1 MRVSKRQLRRIIR
14 EIKLADIRDS
24 TTEWYTDASGER
36 QMVPGVG
43 WAEAQESQARLAKNV
58 SEYLAFSPP
67 GPSADRSAIE
77 QVAADEGIPVERV
90 QAAVDEFGIDTAQ
103 WENET
108 NLQLTER
115 RLRRLIRSALREQV
129 VGYKAPPKS
138 YDDPMEDDSGG
149 LSRSSRGSS
158 GGSEAVTGKP
168 DVGDDGGGYV
178 SVGDMGVDVALDDS
192 QEEKKASAMQVKKL
206 TQQRQKA
213 LDQGKSV
220 DATSAGEQLSMA
232 RKMRG

>member
-1 MRVSKRQLRRIIR
+1 
-14 EIKLADIRDS
+14 
-24 TTEWYTDASGER
+24 
-36 QMVPGVG
+36 MVPGAG
-43 WAEAQESQARLAKNV
+43 WSEAQESQALLAKHV
-58 SEYLAFSPP
+58 SEYLVFSPP
-67 GPSADRSAIE
+67 SQNAEQTAIE
-77 QVAADEGIPVERV
+77 QVASDERVPVERV
-90 QAAVDEFGIDTAQ
+90 QSAVDEFGIDLDQ
-103 WENET
+103 WGDSA

-129 VGYKAPPKS
+129 VGYKAPSKS
-138 YDDPMEDDSGG
+138 YDDPIGDDSGG

-178 SVGDMGVDVALDDS
+178 SVGDMGVDVSLDDS

-213 LDQGKSV
+213 LDQGKTV